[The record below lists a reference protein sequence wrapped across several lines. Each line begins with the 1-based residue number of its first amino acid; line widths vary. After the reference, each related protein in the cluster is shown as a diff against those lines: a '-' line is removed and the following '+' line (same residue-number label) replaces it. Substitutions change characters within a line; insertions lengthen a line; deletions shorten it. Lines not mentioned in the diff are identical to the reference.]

1 MIFEVPSKK
10 ALQIKQMTQ
19 IIPFKSGI
27 NTSYILKD
35 KGAVLVDGGM
45 PWNGKSFSKLL
56 LHHGMVPEDIQLIIL
71 THGDFDHCG
80 GAKDIQNLT
89 GAKIVMH
96 EKDRTHLEESIF
108 HWPEGVTPWGK
119 ISRTLFMPIVK
130 KIGVPPSAKV
140 DIVLDDND
148 FSLKKY
154 GLQGKIV
161 YTPGHTYGSISVI
174 LDSGEAF
181 VGCLAHNRLPFGF
194 RPKLPIYAKDLELL
208 KESWIKVINMGA
220 TTIYPGHGNPFPLE
234 KITKYLN

>member
-1 MIFEVPSKK
+1 
-10 ALQIKQMTQ
+10 MTQ
-19 IIPFKSGI
+19 IIPFRTGI
-27 NTSYILKD
+27 NTSYIVKD
-35 KGAVLVDGGM
+35 KGAVIVDGGA
-45 PWNGKSFSKLL
+45 PWNGKSFSELL
-56 LHHGMVPEDIQLIIL
+56 LRHGMVAEDIQLIIL

-80 GAKDIQNLT
+80 GAKDIQDLT

-96 EKDRTHLEESIF
+96 EKDRDNLEKSIF
-108 HWPEGVTPWGK
+108 HWPEGTSPWGK
-119 ISRTLFMPIVK
+119 ISRFLLMPMVK
-130 KIGVPPSAKV
+130 KIAKFPSARV
-140 DIVLDDND
+140 DIVLDDKD

-181 VGCLAHNRLPFGF
+181 IGCLAHNRLPFGF

-208 KESWIKVINMGA
+208 KESWIKIINLGA
-220 TTIYPGHGNPFPLE
+220 ETIYPGHGLPFPVE